1 MLVIR
6 PIRDAVLYEEL
17 CARCGVTVRPG
28 CLCYQ
33 AHEKETPDAENGTFL
48 GVCQFDI
55 DKVGTIYDLKNAD
68 GVEDEE
74 ALFIMGRQ
82 TLNFIDL
89 CGVHWAVLDPQTP
102 MTEHLIYW
110 LGFSHKTGKWEM
122 DLNGFFAEPCKHKK
136 EEKE

>member
-1 MLVIR
+1 MLVIT
-6 PIRDAVLYEEL
+6 PIQDMGTQDNL
-17 CARCGVTVRPG
+17 CSMCSVTPRPG

-33 AHEKETPDAENGTFL
+33 AHDRKTPEASEGTFL

-55 DKVGTIYDLKNAD
+55 GSCGTIYDLKNAE

-89 CGVHWAVLDPQTP
+89 CGVHHAVLDAQSSI
-102 MTEHLIYW
+102 TEHLIRW
-110 LGFSHKTGKWEM
+110 LGFRKNGDCWEM
-122 DLNGFFAEPCKHKK
+122 NLEGFFADPCKHT
-136 EEKE
+136 EQHT